1 VFRRPLVATAL
12 ALSLS
17 VTAAGSVLAH
27 ECVISSRSD
36 RGDAGA
42 LNSKVWGQHSLAF
55 ILGFIHEIVGSDPLT
70 PSQIQWAVANRG
82 TLPLAWT
89 VRIDK
94 TIGEGSSS
102 PNLAD
107 GRGLDHLSAL
117 AGQQVVALYFAA
129 LSH

>member
-1 VFRRPLVATAL
+1 LAATAL

-17 VTAAGSVLAH
+17 LAATGSVFAH
-27 ECVISSRSD
+27 ECIISSRSD

-55 ILGFIHEIVGSDPLT
+55 VLGFIHEFVGQPALT

-82 TLPLAWT
+82 SLPLAWT

-94 TIGEGSSS
+94 TIGEGSSN
-102 PNLAD
+102 PNLRD

-117 AGQQVVALYFAA
+117 AGEQVIALYFAA
-129 LSH
+129 LAH

>member
-1 VFRRPLVATAL
+1 MLRRPLVATAL

-17 VTAAGSVLAH
+17 IGAAGSVFAH

-36 RGDAGA
+36 RGDAAA
-42 LNSKVWGQHSLAF
+42 LRSKVWEQHSLAF
-55 ILGFIHEIVGSDPLT
+55 VLGFIHEVVGGTPL
-70 PSQIQWAVANRG
+70 SQAQIEWAVANRG

-89 VRIDK
+89 VNGHK
-94 TIGEGSSS
+94 TIGEGSSN

-117 AGQQVVALYFAA
+117 AGQQVVTLYFAA